1 MEIKE
6 FSKVMAREVKD
17 KLGEEIDIESAEVVK
32 NNGVVYHAL
41 TIRKK
46 GQCIAPTIYIDRM
59 LERYNRGVLLMSLV
73 DEVVALYRQCAPASD
88 VDVNLFDDFS
98 KVSEHLFFKV
108 VNYKKNKKKLENVPI
123 KRVCDL
129 ALVPLAMFDH
139 PKMGTGT
146 VTIDNSLLGAWEIS
160 KEELWENVVESAPHV
175 APPKIKGLSDFLT
188 SITGMEPD
196 CELDGALCGIY
207 VLTNTSGNLG
217 AGTIFYPGVLRGIA
231 EDHECDLLIIPSS
244 IHECIVIPD
253 SGLCT
258 DTAYL
263 KEIIRE
269 VNRTT
274 VADEEILSDNLY
286 VYDREEDKFFV
297 VNELTIN

>member
-160 KEELWENVVESAPHV
+160 KEELWENVVESAPQV

-188 SITGMEPD
+188 SITGMESG

-263 KEIIRE
+263 KEIIME

-286 VYDREEDKFFV
+286 MYDRESDKFFNV
-297 VNELTIN
+297 KE